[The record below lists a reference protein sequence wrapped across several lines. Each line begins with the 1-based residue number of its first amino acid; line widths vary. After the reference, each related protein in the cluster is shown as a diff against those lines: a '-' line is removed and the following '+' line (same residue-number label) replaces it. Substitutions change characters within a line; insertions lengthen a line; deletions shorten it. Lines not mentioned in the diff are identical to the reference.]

1 MVKNPPASA
10 RDPGDV
16 GLIWDWEDNL
26 EKEMTTHS
34 IILAWKSPWAEKPGG
49 LHSMGLQSQSRNSGT
64 ENKK

>member
-34 IILAWKSPWAEKPGG
+34 IILA
-49 LHSMGLQSQSRNSGT
+49 
-64 ENKK
+64 